1 MIARMTG
8 RVGLFWDRAL
18 IRVGEGGV
26 GRDASIRIGR

>member
-18 IRVGEGGV
+18 IRVGEGSVGWDAGVRV
-26 GRDASIRIGR
+26 GR